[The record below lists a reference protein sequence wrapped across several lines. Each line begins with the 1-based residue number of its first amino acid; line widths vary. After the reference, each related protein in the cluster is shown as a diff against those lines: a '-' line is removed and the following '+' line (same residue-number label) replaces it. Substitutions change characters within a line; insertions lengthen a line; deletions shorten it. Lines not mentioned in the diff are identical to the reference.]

1 MGSPQNAILKMAE
14 CVRQVL
20 GGPAGEVS
28 RGEMAEIRERIRVI
42 PHQANGRIVDGLAKK
57 LCLDARRMTKTIFT
71 YANVSA
77 ASNLM
82 ALDYAVRKGNM
93 TADRVPGTEQILA
106 IHEVDDPIQK
116 GDIVVVPSI
125 GAGYVYG
132 AVGFVHSV

>member
-1 MGSPQNAILKMAE
+1 
-14 CVRQVL
+14 VV
-20 GGPAGEVS
+20 
-28 RGEMAEIRERIRVI
+28 

-57 LCLDARRMTKTIFT
+57 LGLDARQMTKTIFT

-93 TADRVPGTEQILA
+93 TADRDSETEQILA
-106 IHEVDDPIQK
+106 IHEVDSPLQK
-116 GDIVVVPSI
+116 GDIVVLPSI

-132 AVGFVHSV
+132 AVGFVHSI